1 MADIWPMIV
10 TGVAT
15 LSAGLGSTA
24 LIHWH
29 ARDRDRA
36 ERWDRFRAEQRQ
48 SIVDLLHAAPEWSR
62 VTSALLIVAM
72 TTPDMDEFAK
82 DQFQEKYNRIDPP
95 FGKALT
101 AARLTIREPQL
112 AAALLELTRIH
123 TAMPSHVGA
132 VQQSARQNQRKA
144 DALVYQQ
151 AADAVRAAND
161 IVAAIER
168 LAADLLAPEDP
179 RRPRRPDPRPM
190 VVSPVNPMG

>member
-29 ARDRDRA
+29 ERIRDRA
-36 ERWDRFRAEQRQ
+36 ERWDRFRAEQRHA
-48 SIVDLLHAAPEWSR
+48 IVDLLHAAPEWSR
-62 VTSALLIVAM
+62 VTSSLLIVAM
-72 TTPDMDEFAK
+72 TTPDLDEFAK

-101 AARLTIREPQL
+101 AARLTVREPQL
-112 AAALLELTRIH
+112 AAALVELTRIY
-123 TAMPSHVGA
+123 TAMPSQVGA
-132 VQQSARQNQRKA
+132 VQQSARENQRKA

-151 AADAVRAAND
+151 AAETVRAAND
-161 IVAAIER
+161 LVAAIER
-168 LAADLLAPEDP
+168 LAADLLAPPDP
-179 RRPRRPDPRPM
+179 RRPNRSEPRP
-190 VVSPVNPMG
+190 VVVNPTS